1 MIAFIKSSLML
12 LLLVTAGAG
21 GGLLAARA
29 YLEQPAGFIS
39 GDYGVQQSHAES
51 PIVLL
56 AASWCGFC
64 AKTRAHFETRGIRF
78 VEFDIDESALGSQWM
93 TDLGA
98 EGVPVILIGNRQIR
112 GFEPDLIDAAIAAL
126 DPAQTALALQP

>member
-1 MIAFIKSSLML
+1 MTAFIKSSLML

-29 YLEQPAGFIS
+29 YLAQPAGFIS
-39 GDYGVQQSHAES
+39 GDYGTQQRHAKS
-51 PIVLL
+51 PIVMI

-64 AKTRAHFETRGIRF
+64 AKTRAHFESRGIRY
-78 VEFDIDESALGSQWM
+78 VEFDIDESSVASQWM

-98 EGVPVILIGNRQIR
+98 EGVPVVLIGDRQIR

-126 DPAQTALALQP
+126 DPAQTDLALQR